1 MAPKI
6 DATRPF
12 YAVVGAGDL
21 AVEYA
26 RTAATDVQARIS
38 KVDIEP
44 KTLRDQARTVVLTRV
59 EELTE
64 EAKDAQ
70 AKLEARVVDLQADAK
85 AFPSKFESYVNE
97 TVTTANSAYG
107 DLASRG
113 RDLVNRIRKQQATQD
128 TKAAANT
135 TVAKAKTTKTQT
147 ANSAKKTAGTTKSA
161 ARKTSSTAKSNV
173 KATSTSAKKTASA
186 GTDAAS
192 SAADKV
198 GD

>member
-44 KTLRDQARTVVLTRV
+44 KALRDQARTIVVTRV

-64 EAKDAQ
+64 E
-70 AKLEARVVDLQADAK
+70 
-85 AFPSKFESYVNE
+85 
-97 TVTTANSAYG
+97 ANSAYG

-113 RDLVNRIRKQQATQD
+113 KSLVNRIRKQQATKD
-128 TKAAANT
+128 TKTAANT

-147 ANSAKKTAGTTKSA
+147 ANSAKKTAGT
-161 ARKTSSTAKSNV
+161 AKSNV
-173 KATSTSAKKTASA
+173 KSTTTSAKKTAAA
-186 GTDAAS
+186 GTDAAT

-198 GD
+198 GN